1 VSAARGGRAGERGVT
16 LVEMLVTVAVMTAG
30 VAAMVGG
37 FAGAERSAAVA
48 RSQSALTVALR
59 TASDQLRAAPYLA
72 CAGVGQAAGYSITV
86 PGVDAAV
93 TTVTRPEAAPALR
106 SDTGAVT
113 APATLCAPTGA
124 PAVVSPCSATA
135 GETCDYGLQLV
146 TVRVASAGRTLS
158 RGVWKGA
165 GG

>member
-1 VSAARGGRAGERGVT
+1 MSVVRAGRAGERGVT

-48 RSQSALTVALR
+48 RSQSALTAALR
-59 TASDQLRAAPYLA
+59 TASDQVRAAPYLA
-72 CAGVGQAAGYSITV
+72 CAGVGEAAAYTV
-86 PGVDAAV
+86 SVAGVTATV
-93 TTVTRPEAAPALR
+93 TAVTRPEAAPALR

-113 APATLCAPTGA
+113 APATLCTPTGS
-124 PAVVSPCSATA
+124 PAAVSPCSARP
-135 GETCDYGLQLV
+135 GEACDYGIQRV
-146 TVRVASAGRTLS
+146 TVRVGSAARTLS
-158 RGVWKGA
+158 RDVWKGA

>member
-1 VSAARGGRAGERGVT
+1 MSAARDGRAGERGVT

-37 FAGAERSAAVA
+37 FAGAERSAAAA
-48 RSQSALTVALR
+48 RGQSALTAALR

-72 CAGVGQAAGYSITV
+72 CAGVGEAAGY
-86 PGVDAAV
+86 AV
-93 TTVTRPEAAPALR
+93 TVSGVSVAVTAVTRPGAAPALR

-113 APATLCAPTGA
+113 APATLCTPTGA
-124 PAVVSPCSATA
+124 PVAVSPCSAAA
-135 GETCDYGLQLV
+135 GEACDYGIQRV
-146 TVRVASAGRTLS
+146 TIQVASSGRTLS
-158 RGVWKGA
+158 RDVWKGA